1 MQPVAAKRPLPP
13 LRAQVVA
20 WLQSPAGFAS
30 INPAALTTLLQPRNS
45 MPFVPA
51 SRLTLQPLALAAGL
65 LLAGAA
71 QAQSLQ
77 ELYEAAR
84 GYDATYLATRNS
96 ADAAAAR
103 AAQAEALLRPSLG
116 LTASGTQ
123 ARSDPPGAGS
133 VNTRTLFAGLQGK
146 YSVYNAANIPTI
158 DKARRG
164 HAAAQADLDLAEQ
177 DLIVRLATAYFDVLA
192 AKEVLTTSRANKAGI
207 SEQLASAKRN
217 FEVGTATI
225 TDTREAQ
232 ARYDLAVAQE
242 LAADNDLRV
251 KRVTLDQFVGRVG
264 VEPKGLAVPVALP
277 ALPSENIDTWVAAAD
292 EQHPGVRKARLGLEV
307 AQLDTQIAR
316 AGERPTL
323 DATATLGGQNLHTSP
338 AAVAAAQGGGGTSK
352 SASVGLSLSYPLY
365 TGGLTQNR
373 IRETL
378 VLEERARN
386 DFDFARRRVAEDTRR
401 AFYSVQSLK
410 AQVSAFEAA
419 ESSTKLALEATQLGY
434 KVGVRVNLDVLNAQ
448 TQLYSTQ
455 RDLAKARYDVVVNSL
470 RLRQASGQLRPE
482 DVAAANAL
490 LAR

>member
-1 MQPVAAKRPLPP
+1 MPL
-13 LRAQVVA
+13 A
-20 WLQSPAGFAS
+20 PAF
-30 INPAALTTLLQPRNS
+30 
-45 MPFVPA
+45 
-51 SRLTLQPLALAAGL
+51 RLTLQPLAIAAGL
-65 LLAGAA
+65 LLAGVA

-77 ELYEAAR
+77 ELYDAAR
-84 GYDATYLATRNS
+84 GYDAAYLAARAS
-96 ADAAAAR
+96 ADAASAR
-103 AAQAEALLRPSLG
+103 AAQADALLRPTLG
-116 LTASGTQ
+116 LQATGTR
-123 ARSDPPGAGS
+123 ARTDPPTTSTINA
-133 VNTRTLFAGLQGK
+133 TTLTAGLQGK
-146 YSVYNAANIPTI
+146 YSVYNAANTPTI

-164 HAAAQADLDLAEQ
+164 YAVAQADLEAAEQ

-192 AKEVLTTSRANKAGI
+192 AKDALSTTRANKAAI
-207 SEQLASAKRN
+207 AEQLASAKRN

-232 ARYDLAVAQE
+232 AKYDLAVAQE

-264 VEPKGLAVPVALP
+264 VEPKGLATPVALP
-277 ALPSENIDTWVAAAD
+277 ALPSQNVDTWVATGD
-292 EQHPGVRKARLGLEV
+292 EQHPAIRKARLGLEV

-323 DATATLGGQNLHTSP
+323 DASASVGGQNLHN
-338 AAVAAAQGGGGTSK
+338 
-352 SASVGLSLSYPLY
+352 SLSGTQSLASGAGTTKTASIGLTFVYPIY

-378 VLEERARN
+378 VLEEKARN
-386 DFDFARRRVAEDTRR
+386 DLDFARRSVSEGTRR
-401 AFYSVQSLK
+401 AFFGVQSLK
-410 AQVSAFEAA
+410 AQVAAYEAA

-470 RLRQASGQLRPE
+470 KLRQASGQLRPE
-482 DVAAANAL
+482 DLSAVNSL
-490 LAR
+490 LAK